1 MKISALITAYKA
13 QDFIELCLNSFKQ
26 QTFLNNPNN
35 EIEVLLAI
43 DGCKRTLNK
52 VNEIK
57 HKYPFLKV
65 YLAKYNVGT
74 YVLRNSLAQLAKY
87 PNLFFFDSDDLL
99 LPDMLN
105 IVTPHIKEANILRY
119 KFMAG
124 KLRAGAVIVGNSRD
138 MYPHGTMILKK
149 SLFERLY
156 GFQNWY
162 CAADTEFLMRS
173 VKLGIEHTLLED
185 KVYIRLFHNKSLTQ
199 RRDTGMQSAYRKKVH
214 SNIDTKT
221 DWDVPFEPVTTDLQ
235 LIE

>member
-124 KLRAGAVIVGNSRD
+124 KLRNNAIVLKKGAN
-138 MYPHGTMILKK
+138 MYAHGTMMLTKA
-149 SLFERLY
+149 LFERLY
-156 GFQNWY
+156 GFQKWY
-162 CAADTEFLMRS
+162 CAADTEFLRRS
-173 VKLGIEHTLLED
+173 ENIGIEHTYID
-185 KVYIRLFHNKSLTQ
+185 QKVYIRIFHSNSLTQ

-214 SNIDTKT
+214 SNINTKT
-221 DWDVPFEPVTTDLQ
+221 DWDVPFEPTTTDLQ